1 MSPIRSLFTNAFVIF
16 ILKLATVIIMFV
28 ASEYLFD
35 FANDNKISGYYLWL
49 SFAGQIVLSTI
60 WAVLFYLLYF
70 AIIRLQPQS
79 KMLALTSSYIILYVL
94 LAFIFHNREI
104 KNFIW
109 GKDANVLNEIPQF
122 AIGLVLSCL
131 IFLALYQI
139 VGKKMITRASIFP

>member
-1 MSPIRSLFTNAFVIF
+1 MPPIRSLFTNVVVIF
-16 ILKLATVIIMFV
+16 ILKLATVIVMFV
-28 ASEYLFD
+28 ATEYFFD

-49 SFAGQIVLSTI
+49 SLAGQIVLSAI

-94 LAFIFHNREI
+94 LALIFHTREI
-104 KNFIW
+104 KNFIG
-109 GKDANVLNEIPQF
+109 GKDENVLNEIPQF

-131 IFLALYQI
+131 IFVALYQI
-139 VGKKMITRASIFP
+139 VGKKIIKHPTIFP